1 MRRIGEMSM
10 QQRQRAR
17 HNRRSKP
24 HQLDLFAPPV
34 VCGANPVPDWRALP
48 ETTREA
54 LTILITRLILDH
66 AHGECRKYG
75 EEVRRDD

>member
-1 MRRIGEMSM
+1 
-10 QQRQRAR
+10 
-17 HNRRSKP
+17 
-24 HQLDLFAPPV
+24 
-34 VCGANPVPDWRALP
+34 VPDWRALP

-75 EEVRRDD
+75 DEVRRDD